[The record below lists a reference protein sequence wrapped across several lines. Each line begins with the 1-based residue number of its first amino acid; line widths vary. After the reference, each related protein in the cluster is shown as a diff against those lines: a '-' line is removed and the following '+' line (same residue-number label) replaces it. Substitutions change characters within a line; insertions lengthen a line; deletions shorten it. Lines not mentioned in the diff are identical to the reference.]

1 MSHPSDGNNGLDWR
15 ARMDRFESGLE
26 GLLQV
31 QARHEIEIGD
41 LRALF
46 GRTLTVVEGLA
57 SKVIEIADAQRR
69 SDEKLAALAEAQR
82 RSDEKLAALAEAQR
96 HTDERLNALISV
108 VDDLVR
114 RPPSGT

>member
-31 QARHEIEIGD
+31 QARHDTEIAD
-41 LRALF
+41 LRTMF
-46 GRTLTVVEGLA
+46 GRTLTVVETLA
-57 SKVIEIADAQRR
+57 SKVIEIA
-69 SDEKLAALAEAQR
+69 EAQR
-82 RSDEKLAALAEAQR
+82 HTEERLNAFISVVDDKLAALAEAQR